1 MNLNTTISI
10 LYVGPI
16 IEGSTTMQRAEA
28 FRDLG
33 HELTCV
39 STETTIQAVVKPG
52 LYSRLRRR
60 LFGHQDLVHANQSI
74 LLAMRETAFDILWI
88 DKGLAVHPNT
98 LKLVRQCQPQCR
110 IIGFSPD
117 DMMNRLNQSSDF
129 LKGLPHYDCYVSTK
143 SYNVSELQA
152 LGCPRVL
159 FMENAYDPH
168 THRPIPLAATER
180 RILGGE
186 VGFIGQWEPQRA
198 ESLRNLALAGIP
210 VRVWGYTWERM
221 KDVPKGLR
229 LENRPLW
236 GDEYARAISSF
247 DINLCFLRKCN
258 RDLQTT
264 RSMEIP
270 ACGGFM
276 LAEHSQEHESL
287 FADCRE
293 AVFFRDDQDLVRK
306 TRYYLDHPDERQGI
320 AANGMERCLSSGY
333 SYKERLARVLDQV
346 RLL

>member
-1 MNLNTTISI
+1 
-10 LYVGPI
+10 
-16 IEGSTTMQRAEA
+16 
-28 FRDLG
+28 
-33 HELTCV
+33 
-39 STETTIQAVVKPG
+39 
-52 LYSRLRRR
+52 
-60 LFGHQDLVHANQSI
+60 
-74 LLAMRETAFDILWI
+74 
-88 DKGLAVHPNT
+88 
-98 LKLVRQCQPQCR
+98 
-110 IIGFSPD
+110 
-117 DMMNRLNQSSDF
+117 MMNRGNQSRHF
-129 LKGLPHYDCYVSTK
+129 LQGLPLYDFYISTK
-143 SYNVSELQA
+143 SYHVSELQA
-152 LGCPRVL
+152 LGCPKVL

-168 THRPIPLAATER
+168 THRPVPLDDMDR
-180 RILGGE
+180 QRLGGP
-186 VGFIGQWEPQRA
+186 VGFIGQWEPERA
-198 ESLRNLALAGIP
+198 ELLRSLALAGIP

-221 KDVPKGLR
+221 KDVPSGMR
-229 LENRPLW
+229 IENRPLW
-236 GDEYARAISSF
+236 GDDYARALCAF

-320 AANGMERCLSSGY
+320 AENGMERCLSSGY